1 MSLTCRTHATLEFGV
16 STPLGW
22 VVDTTRIGGVEN
34 PSRMGTSQTQTA
46 VYDDKICII
55 YTNEKTW
62 NFWCGVLRMHSLQRT
77 SYQEFL
83 HQDFT

>member
-1 MSLTCRTHATLEFGV
+1 MSPTCRTHATQEFGA
-16 STPLGW
+16 STPLRW
-22 VVDTTRIGGVEN
+22 VVGNTRIGGVRE
-34 PSRMGTSQTQTA
+34 MGTSQTQTA

-77 SYQEFL
+77 SIQEFL
-83 HQDFT
+83 HQNFT